1 MNIGLIL
8 NAVFISFFSVF
19 MFSNSNTLVDLLI
32 VNSLLQLTLF
42 ILVACIPY
50 LRTKRISYVDIAWP
64 FGVATIGVLIIL
76 MGEADIIR
84 RVIAGGVYLFIG
96 LRMGIAAVLMGIK
109 TGVIFKTEFPRYN
122 YRRMMLEKSGKK
134 HTDFHI
140 LVEMMAQGFANMT
153 VLAIPGFLIAVNNTG
168 SISYLEIAGICIWG
182 IAYIFESIADSQKL
196 LFISKNSEGVCN
208 IGLWKYSRHPN
219 YFSEWLV
226 WTSLVIAAVPSWLAI
241 GSIETT
247 PVWIALGAGALCAS
261 VMMYITLVYITGA
274 IPAEYYS
281 VRKRKEYKAYQE
293 KTNMFFP
300 WFPKK
305 Q

>member
-1 MNIGLIL
+1 
-8 NAVFISFFSVF
+8 
-19 MFSNSNTLVDLLI
+19 
-32 VNSLLQLTLF
+32 
-42 ILVACIPY
+42 
-50 LRTKRISYVDIAWP
+50 
-64 FGVATIGVLIIL
+64 
-76 MGEADIIR
+76 
-84 RVIAGGVYLFIG
+84 
-96 LRMGIAAVLMGIK
+96 
-109 TGVIFKTEFPRYN
+109 
-122 YRRMMLEKSGKK
+122 
-134 HTDFHI
+134 
-140 LVEMMAQGFANMT
+140 
-153 VLAIPGFLIAVNNTG
+153 
-168 SISYLEIAGICIWG
+168 
-182 IAYIFESIADSQKL
+182 
-196 LFISKNSEGVCN
+196 VCN

-247 PVWIALGAGALCAS
+247 PIWIALGAGALCAS

-281 VRKRKEYKAYQE
+281 VRKRKEYKAFQE

>member
-8 NAVFISFFSVF
+8 NAVFISFFSIF
-19 MFSNSNTLVDLLI
+19 IFSNSNTLVDLLI

-84 RVIAGGVYLFIG
+84 RLIAGGVYLFIG

-122 YRRMMLEKSGKK
+122 YRKMMLEKSGKK

-168 SISYLEIAGICIWG
+168 SISYLEIAGIFIWG
-182 IAYIFESIADSQKL
+182 MAYIFESIADSQKL

-261 VMMYITLVYITGA
+261 AMMYITLVYITGA

>member
-1 MNIGLIL
+1 
-8 NAVFISFFSVF
+8 